1 MFTEK
6 PGIGLYPVCIHLSQK
21 GGLVLCQEL
30 VLELYITGNVPGISY
45 QLKLCSGY
53 RNAHFMRTRAACNMM
68 LFRVFGKS
76 LQDSDINLG
85 KLPILKEIHSGN
97 KALEVAEKCL

>member
-1 MFTEK
+1 
-6 PGIGLYPVCIHLSQK
+6 
-21 GGLVLCQEL
+21 
-30 VLELYITGNVPGISY
+30 
-45 QLKLCSGY
+45 
-53 RNAHFMRTRAACNMM
+53 MRTRAACNMM

-97 KALEVAEKCL
+97 KALEVAEKRL